1 LDEEKRSSSEEKSDS
16 IQSVLVRPADNSP
29 KSLWEMSQ
37 RLYEALTGKKAADKP
52 SQEIMDKYGLK
63 PEDFD

>member
-1 LDEEKRSSSEEKSDS
+1 MIEST
-16 IQSVLVRPADNSP
+16 LVRPKDKSP
-29 KSLWEMSQ
+29 KAIWEASQ